1 VDTGA
6 GLGEREDVLLRQ
18 EEGDQVGDQEGGE
31 RNLDLQKEDKVRD
44 VVKEG

>member
-6 GLGEREDVLLRQ
+6 GLGEGDDVLLRQ
-18 EEGDQVGDQEGGE
+18 EEGDQVGDQEG
-31 RNLDLQKEDKVRD
+31 DLQKEDKVRD